1 MSKDNDLSSVSD
13 INGFLA
19 SVERRAFIAARMST
33 HDDEDAFDIVQDAM
47 IKMAQKHADLEKHE
61 WAPYF
66 FRIVYNKINDWHRR
80 QSVRNRWR
88 TFFNTD
94 NGDALNPE
102 NTVRQATYR
111 EPEEQ
116 INDEEQSASLLN
128 TIENLSERQRQALML
143 RLWEGFSVA
152 ETASIMGCSEGSV
165 KTHFSRAISK
175 LKIEL
180 TTTYLRS

>member
-1 MSKDNDLSSVSD
+1 M
-13 INGFLA
+13 
-19 SVERRAFIAARMST
+19 
-33 HDDEDAFDIVQDAM
+33 
-47 IKMAQKHADLEKHE
+47 
-61 WAPYF
+61 
-66 FRIVYNKINDWHRR
+66 
-80 QSVRNRWR
+80 
-88 TFFNTD
+88 
-94 NGDALNPE
+94 NPE